1 MTTDAAV
8 SGITLHM
15 SAYDPADIRN
25 HDWWRCGDH
34 RTCFS
39 GLNWSVHV
47 LIININRH
55 NFN

>member
-47 LIININRH
+47 LIINI
-55 NFN
+55 